1 MTTNITPVSQHDGA
15 TLSRN
20 VDGEDAYMDG
30 GSAPLGTVLQ
40 KLADRAEFAKDATA
54 FSRPAWSESL
64 HVASGG
70 SNSSFTVGIGAISH
84 VQTYRSG
91 TTTHKVYAYAGGTI
105 GASKIEGGGNLAN
118 STWYYVYAYDN
129 AGSLDFE
136 ISTTVPSANLCIKS
150 GDSTRVYLGCFR
162 TLSTG
167 APVPMRMARGRY
179 VYRIGAMDAT
189 ADLLVLNGL
198 SDTSYTAVD
207 CSSFIPPHAKLGTF
221 RAKLVSTTGSARN
234 YVYFQ
239 TYGDANTDMIEM
251 HVPGTNG
258 DSSNAVFD
266 LEVDSSRRLQYKV
279 TNNTAAPDM
288 YAWVHGFYE

>member
-64 HVASGG
+64 YVASGG
-70 SNSSFTVGIGAISH
+70 TNSSFTVGIGAISH

-105 GASKIEGGGNLAN
+105 GASKIEGGGNLAS

-136 ISTTVPSANLCIKS
+136 ISTTAPNANICIKS
-150 GDSTRVYLGCFR
+150 GDSTRIYLGCFR

-167 APVPMRMARGRY
+167 APIPMRMKRGRY
-179 VYRIGAMDAT
+179 LYNFSGSAVADTRALNAGTAT
-189 ADLLVLNGL
+189 
-198 SDTSYTAVD
+198 SDTAVD
-207 CSSFIPPHAKLGTF
+207 LAGLVPLHSQMATI
-221 RAKLVSTTGSARN
+221 RAELVSTTGAAINYAYINTEGESGADEVYLTVPAVNAASASAI
-234 YVYFQ
+234 FDII
-239 TYGDANTDMIEM
+239 TDADQD
-251 HVPGTNG
+251 V
-258 DSSNAVFD
+258 AY
-266 LEVDSSRRLQYKV
+266 RV
-279 TNNTAAPDM
+279 TNNTSAPTLTLF
-288 YAWVHGFYE
+288 VHGFYE

>member
-64 HVASGG
+64 YVASGG
-70 SNSSFTVGIGAISH
+70 TNSSFTVGIGAISH

-136 ISTTVPSANLCIKS
+136 ISITAPNANLCIKS
-150 GDSTRVYLGCFR
+150 GDSTRIYLGCFR

-167 APVPMRMARGRY
+167 APIPMRMKRGRY
-179 VYRIGAMDAT
+179 LYNFSGSAVADARALNAGT
-189 ADLLVLNGL
+189 ATSNTAIDLAAWVPLHSQVA
-198 SDTSYTAVD
+198 T
-207 CSSFIPPHAKLGTF
+207 I
-221 RAKLVSTTGSARN
+221 RASVVSTTGAAAN
-234 YVYFQ
+234 YAYIR
-239 TYGDANTDMIEM
+239 TEGESGAD
-251 HVPGTNG
+251 
-258 DSSNAVFD
+258 
-266 LEVDSSRRLQYKV
+266 EVDVYVPAVSAASATLVMDVITDGDQDIAYRVSSF
-279 TNNTAAPDM
+279 TSAPTLTV
-288 YAWVHGFYE
+288 WVLGFYE

>member
-1 MTTNITPVSQHDGA
+1 MTTNIIPVSQHDGA

-40 KLADRAEFAKDATA
+40 KLADRTELAKDATA

-64 HVASGG
+64 YVASGG
-70 SNSSFTVGIGAISH
+70 TNSSFTVGIGAISH

-136 ISTTVPSANLCIKS
+136 ISTTVPNANLCIKNV
-150 GDSTRVYLGCFR
+150 DSTRIYLGCFR

-167 APVPMRMARGRY
+167 APIPMRMKRGRY
-179 VYRIGAMDAT
+179 LYNFSGSAV
-189 ADLLVLNGL
+189 ADTRVLNAGTAT
-198 SDTSYTAVD
+198 SDTAVD
-207 CSSFIPPHAKLGTF
+207 LAGLVPLHSQVATI
-221 RAKLVSTTGSARN
+221 RAELVSTTGAAIN
-234 YVYFQ
+234 YAYL
-239 TYGDANTDMIEM
+239 NTEGESGADEIYLT
-251 HVPGTNG
+251 VPAVNAA
-258 DSSNAVFD
+258 SSSMVFD
-266 LEVDSSRRLQYKV
+266 IITDADQDVAYRV
-279 TNNTAAPDM
+279 TNNTSAPTLTLF
-288 YAWVHGFYE
+288 VHGFYE